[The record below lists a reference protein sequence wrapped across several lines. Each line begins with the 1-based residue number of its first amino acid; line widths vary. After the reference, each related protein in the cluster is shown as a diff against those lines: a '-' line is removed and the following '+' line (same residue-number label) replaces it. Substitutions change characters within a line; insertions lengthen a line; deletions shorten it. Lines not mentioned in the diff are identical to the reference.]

1 MKLTIVSGSQRANSQ
16 SLNVAR
22 FLKQH
27 GLQEFDQVEILDLH
41 ELNLPFW
48 NEGVWQGSQE
58 WDVWTPIAQKLKE
71 SDAFVFITPEWHGMK
86 SWKRKSVHS
95 AICLTLRYRRLWCG
109 QSLEYSSKSIQS
121 GRAHV

>member
-1 MKLTIVSGSQRANSQ
+1 MIMKLTIVSGSQRANSQ

-48 NEGVWQGSQE
+48 NEGVWQGIQE
-58 WDVWTPIAQKLKE
+58 WDVWTPIAQKLQE
-71 SDAFVFITPEWHGMK
+71 SDAFVFITPE
-86 SWKRKSVHS
+86 
-95 AICLTLRYRRLWCG
+95 
-109 QSLEYSSKSIQS
+109 
-121 GRAHV
+121 